1 MISVMICRSPK
12 YGIVKAAKEVFWGS
26 QQKKVVLQHSGLL
39 QNIKFRK
46 IIGEGKENLTQK

>member
-39 QNIKFRK
+39 QNFISWSYYL
-46 IIGEGKENLTQK
+46 IENKT